1 MSALVSRILPPQPAA
16 GTTRRRFL
24 AACSSSA
31 CALCAGLCARPLA
44 AAPQVAATPAE
55 KARVRLVFSHPA
67 AGVQGWPNAGYDFEG
82 RKSELTARLR
92 GACPNVEFLTPPVPR
107 TADDVAKILAADS
120 EVDGYLLYLLGLPA
134 SPVGA
139 LPASGR
145 PVVVVNDLYGGG
157 IGTMRGPR
165 VALVSSSDFDDVAQ
179 AARAFGHLRRLRS
192 SILLDVVERAPAE
205 AKAIEETFGTKV
217 QVVPAAELSAAYDR
231 ADAAESRKSAA
242 AWIRAAD
249 RVVEPSEEEVGRSGR
264 MYVAMRNMLA
274 ERGAQGIAIDCLTLF
289 YGGKMPAYPCLGF
302 FQLNN
307 DGAVG
312 ACEADLQS
320 AITMLAMTYATG
332 RPGYIS
338 DPVIDTAKNQVVYA
352 HCVAPTRVFGPRG
365 PANPFHIRDH
375 SEDRKGASIRSLM
388 PVGHVVTSLKFVP
401 SQKTVVMHTAKT
413 VANIDDDKACRTKLA
428 AQIAD
433 PRKMLEGW
441 SLGWHRVTVYGDY
454 RDRVRTFSAL
464 LGFKVVEEG

>member
-1 MSALVSRILPPQPAA
+1 
-16 GTTRRRFL
+16 
-24 AACSSSA
+24 
-31 CALCAGLCARPLA
+31 
-44 AAPQVAATPAE
+44 
-55 KARVRLVFSHPA
+55 VRLVFSHPA
-67 AGVQGWPNAGYDFEG
+67 PGVQGWPNVGYDFEG
-82 RKSELTARLR
+82 RKKELAARL
-92 GACPNVEFLTPPVPR
+92 GSACPNIEFLAPPVPR
-107 TADDVAKILAADS
+107 TADDVARILAADS
-120 EVDGYLLYLLGLPA
+120 EVDGYVLYLLGLPS

-165 VALVSSSDFDDVAQ
+165 VALVSSSSFDDVAQ
-179 AARAFGHLRRLRS
+179 SVRMFEHLRRLRS
-192 SILLDVVERAPAE
+192 SILLDVVERTSAE
-205 AKAIEETFGTKV
+205 AKPIEDILGTKV
-217 QVVPAAELSAAYDR
+217 QAVSAAELNAAYDS
-231 ADAAESRKSAA
+231 ADPAESGKWAA
-242 AWIRAAD
+242 TWIRTAEKI
-249 RVVEPSEEEVGRSGR
+249 VEPSEEEVGKSGR
-264 MYVAMRNMLA
+264 MYVAMRNLLA

-338 DPVIDTAKNQVVYA
+338 DPVIDTAKGRIVYA

-401 SQKTVVMHTAKT
+401 SQKTVVMHTART

-428 AQIAD
+428 AEIPDAQ
-433 PRKMLEGW
+433 KMLEGW

-454 RDRVRTFSAL
+454 RSRVRTMGSL